1 MRKLL
6 ILFIMIFILTTPVKA
21 AEFTAP
27 DVPKGVEDLMP
38 VETETFA
45 DGLWKIVK
53 SAIGKLQ
60 PDLKD
65 GMGICLSIIAVSML
79 VSILK
84 QLPGNSSSVVEIA
97 GVFVICLLLLNS
109 AGTMIRLG
117 ADTIKE
123 LSEYGKL
130 LLPVMTGAMAATG
143 ATVTSAALYTGT
155 AVFDAVLSA
164 LIAKLLVPMVYGFLV
179 LSIAAAVTGESMIKK
194 LKDGLSGVM
203 SWSLKTVVYIF
214 TGYMGITGVISGST
228 DAAALKAAKLTIA
241 GAVPMVGGILSE
253 ASDAV
258 LVGAGLAKSA
268 VGVYGLWAIAAI
280 WISPFLKLGV
290 QYLLLKLTGA
300 ICKTFDCKAITD
312 VVGAFTAAMGILLGM
327 TGAVCFLLLVSV
339 VCFMRGIG

>member
-1 MRKLL
+1 MRKILILL
-6 ILFIMIFILTTPVKA
+6 ILTITMTTPVFA
-21 AEFTAP
+21 SEFIAP

-45 DGLWKIVK
+45 DGLWEIVK
-53 SAIGKLQ
+53 SAIGRLQ

-65 GMGICLSIIAVSML
+65 GMGICLSIIAVAML
-79 VSILK
+79 VSILR
-84 QLPGNSSSVVEIA
+84 QMSGNSASIVEIA
-97 GVFVICLLLLNS
+97 GVLVICLLLFNS

-117 ADTIKE
+117 ADTVKE

-143 ATVTSAALYTGT
+143 ATATSAALYTGT

-179 LSIAAAVTGESMIKK
+179 LSIAAAITGESMIKK
-194 LKDGLSGVM
+194 LRDGINGLM
-203 SWSLKTVVYIF
+203 SWALKTVLYIF
-214 TGYMGITGVISGST
+214 TGYMGITGVITGST

-241 GAVPMVGGILSE
+241 GVVPMVGGILSE

-258 LVGAGLAKSA
+258 LVGAGLTKSA

-280 WISPFLKLGV
+280 WISPFLKLGI
-290 QYLLLKLTGA
+290 QYLLLKLTDA
-300 ICKTFDCKAITD
+300 ICETFDCKAITD
-312 VVGAFTAAMGILLGM
+312 VVGAFTAAMGVLLGM

-339 VCFMRGIG
+339 VCFMRGVG